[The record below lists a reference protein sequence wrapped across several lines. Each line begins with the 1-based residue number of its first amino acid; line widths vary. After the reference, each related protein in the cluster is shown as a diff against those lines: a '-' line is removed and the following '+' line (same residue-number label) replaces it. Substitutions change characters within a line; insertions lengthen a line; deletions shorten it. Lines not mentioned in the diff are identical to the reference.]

1 MKWFQVALDM
11 FLVLSF
17 ITSSTSNP
25 DAKRLYDDLLSNYN
39 KLVRP
44 VVNVTDAVTVR
55 IKLKLSQLIDVN
67 LKNQIMT
74 TNLWVEQTWYDYKL
88 QWEPKEYG
96 GVEMLHV
103 PSDHIWRPDIVLYN
117 NADGNFEVTLATK
130 ATLNYTGRVEW
141 RPPAIYKS
149 SCEIDVE
156 YFPFDEQTCVMKF
169 GSWTYDG
176 FQVDLRHID
185 ELNGTNV
192 VEVGVDLSEFYTSV
206 EWDILE
212 VPAVRNEKFYTC
224 CDEPYLDITFNITM
238 RRKTLFYTVNLI
250 IPCMGISF
258 LTILVF
264 YLPSDSGEKVSLSI
278 SILLSLTVFFL
289 LLAEIIPPTSLV
301 VPLLGKF
308 VLFTMILDTFSICVT
323 VVVLNIHFRSPQ
335 THVMA
340 PWVRTV
346 FINQLPRF
354 LVIRRPL
361 YPISEMIKSSRRL
374 MVRTCNG
381 FDLGDQIPPV
391 PPPAALSRM
400 HQSPKTTSRSTSP
413 HLQRRV
419 HSLNLMDDSPIAAL
433 GLTSSGT
440 TSAIGQFSTLYPSN
454 ISTVNEQ
461 TSTTSS
467 LVDAQHHSQYQQTGG
482 SLLDHPLTP
491 TKFRQQQKTST
502 SVQTNGFDGPS
513 ASHFGR
519 FHQQQHQQQQLPSGG
534 ISASTTTLHHVHTQQ
549 SVSVGVGMG
558 FGAASTSTHHLYRQ
572 QSSSSA
578 QFSPV
583 PAPLHPHQQHQSTT
597 TCDLLGHSNTNVI
610 KSTTTVN
617 SAATASTLADSC
629 CSGIQIHQGMGAGA
643 ACQSSSEQLL
653 HHGAVGGGIAGACF
667 GAQSNILPKCQREE
681 GTHCCLTDV
690 GCEDGNDSR
699 HHWHTCPEL
708 FKAMEAV
715 TYIADQT
722 RKEEESTR
730 VKEDWKY
737 VAMVLDRL
745 FLWLFTIAVVV
756 GTAGIILQA
765 PTLYDTRIPIDIKLS
780 EIASTTAK
788 PSIAKPVL

>member
-1 MKWFQVALDM
+1 MPRRAAAAPAAL
-11 FLVLSF
+11 LLL
-17 ITSSTSNP
+17 TLACAGCAGNP

-44 VVNVTDAVTVR
+44 VLNVSDALTVR

-74 TNLWVEQTWYDYKL
+74 TNLWVEQSWYDYKL
-88 QWEPKEYG
+88 SWEPREYG

-156 YFPFDEQTCVMKF
+156 YFPFDQQTCVMKF

-185 ELNGTNV
+185 EARGTNV
-192 VEVGVDLSEFYTSV
+192 VELGVDLSEFYTSV

-258 LTILVF
+258 LTVLVF

-323 VVVLNIHFRSPQ
+323 VVVLNVHFRSPQ
-335 THVMA
+335 THTMA
-340 PWVRTV
+340 PWVRRV
-346 FINQLPRF
+346 FIHVLPRL
-354 LVIRRPL
+354 LVMRRPHYRL
-361 YPISEMIKSSRRL
+361 DPHRSR
-374 MVRTCNG
+374 
-381 FDLGDQIPPV
+381 F
-391 PPPAALSRM
+391 A
-400 HQSPKTTSRSTSP
+400 
-413 HLQRRV
+413 
-419 HSLNLMDDSPIAAL
+419 
-433 GLTSSGT
+433 GL
-440 TSAIGQFSTLYPSN
+440 
-454 ISTVNEQ
+454 V
-461 TSTTSS
+461 
-467 LVDAQHHSQYQQTGG
+467 TGG
-482 SLLDHPLTP
+482 
-491 TKFRQQQKTST
+491 
-502 SVQTNGFDGPS
+502 
-513 ASHFGR
+513 
-519 FHQQQHQQQQLPSGG
+519 
-534 ISASTTTLHHVHTQQ
+534 
-549 SVSVGVGMG
+549 
-558 FGAASTSTHHLYRQ
+558 
-572 QSSSSA
+572 
-578 QFSPV
+578 
-583 PAPLHPHQQHQSTT
+583 
-597 TCDLLGHSNTNVI
+597 
-610 KSTTTVN
+610 
-617 SAATASTLADSC
+617 
-629 CSGIQIHQGMGAGA
+629 GAGA
-643 ACQSSSEQLL
+643 PWEV
-653 HHGAVGGGIAGACF
+653 GAGSPGPVSAAPAGAAACS
-667 GAQSNILPKCQREE
+667 ACRACRLHDAPSLCDALR
-681 GTHCCLTDV
+681 
-690 GCEDGNDSR
+690 R
-699 HHWHTCPEL
+699 WHRCPEL
-708 FKAMEAV
+708 HKAIDGIN
-715 TYIADQT
+715 YIADQT

-745 FLWLFTIAVVV
+745 FLWIFTLAVVV
-756 GTAGIILQA
+756 GSAGIILQA
-765 PTLYDTRIPIDIKLS
+765 PTLYDERAPIDVRLS
-780 EIASTTAK
+780 EIAYATAK
-788 PSIAKPVL
+788 PRPSPPPR

>member
-1 MKWFQVALDM
+1 MRPPLRPAPLLAL
-11 FLVLSF
+11 LLCLAATEVCG
-17 ITSSTSNP
+17 NP

-44 VVNVTDAVTVR
+44 VRNVTAALSVR

-74 TNLWVEQTWYDYKL
+74 TNLWVEQSWYDYKL
-88 QWEPKEYG
+88 SWEPREYG

-130 ATLNYTGRVEW
+130 ATLNYTGRVDW

-156 YFPFDEQTCVMKF
+156 YFPFDQQTCVMKF

-185 ELNGTNV
+185 EARGTNV
-192 VEVGVDLSEFYTSV
+192 VELGVDLSEFYTSV

-258 LTILVF
+258 LTVLVF

-323 VVVLNIHFRSPQ
+323 VVVLNVHFRSPQ
-335 THVMA
+335 THSMA
-340 PWVRTV
+340 PWVRRV
-346 FINQLPRF
+346 FIHVLPR
-354 LVIRRPL
+354 LLAMRRPH
-361 YPISEMIKSSRRL
+361 YRPDPHRSRFAGVWEGLAAAEVAGSPCRL
-374 MVRTCNG
+374 HAG
-381 FDLGDQIPPV
+381 P
-391 PPPAALSRM
+391 
-400 HQSPKTTSRSTSP
+400 
-413 HLQRRV
+413 
-419 HSLNLMDDSPIAAL
+419 
-433 GLTSSGT
+433 
-440 TSAIGQFSTLYPSN
+440 
-454 ISTVNEQ
+454 
-461 TSTTSS
+461 
-467 LVDAQHHSQYQQTGG
+467 GG
-482 SLLDHPLTP
+482 
-491 TKFRQQQKTST
+491 
-502 SVQTNGFDGPS
+502 
-513 ASHFGR
+513 
-519 FHQQQHQQQQLPSGG
+519 
-534 ISASTTTLHHVHTQQ
+534 
-549 SVSVGVGMG
+549 
-558 FGAASTSTHHLYRQ
+558 
-572 QSSSSA
+572 
-578 QFSPV
+578 
-583 PAPLHPHQQHQSTT
+583 AP
-597 TCDLLGHSNTNVI
+597 G
-610 KSTTTVN
+610 
-617 SAATASTLADSC
+617 
-629 CSGIQIHQGMGAGA
+629 GAGA
-643 ACQSSSEQLL
+643 GDALRRCT
-653 HHGAVGGGIAGACF
+653 
-667 GAQSNILPKCQREE
+667 R
-681 GTHCCLTDV
+681 
-690 GCEDGNDSR
+690 
-699 HHWHTCPEL
+699 CPEL
-708 FKAMEAV
+708 HKAIDGIN
-715 TYIADQT
+715 YIAEQT

-745 FLWLFTIAVVV
+745 FLWIFTLAVLV
-756 GTAGIILQA
+756 GSAGIILQA
-765 PTLYDTRIPIDIKLS
+765 PTLYDERAPIDVRLS
-780 EIASTTAK
+780 EIAYTAAK
-788 PSIAKPVL
+788 PRPPLPPR

>member
-1 MKWFQVALDM
+1 MPRRAPPLAAPLLLLLALAGCAG
-11 FLVLSF
+11 
-17 ITSSTSNP
+17 NP

-44 VVNVTDAVTVR
+44 VLNISDALTVR

-88 QWEPKEYG
+88 SWEPREYG

-156 YFPFDEQTCVMKF
+156 YFPFDQQTCVMKF

-185 ELNGTNV
+185 EVRGTNV
-192 VEVGVDLSEFYTSV
+192 VELGVDLSEFYTSV

-258 LTILVF
+258 LTVLVF

-323 VVVLNIHFRSPQ
+323 VVVLNVHFRSPQ
-335 THVMA
+335 THTMS
-340 PWVRTV
+340 PWVRRV
-346 FINQLPRF
+346 FIHVLPRL
-354 LVIRRPL
+354 LVMRRPHYRL
-361 YPISEMIKSSRRL
+361 DPHRSRFAGL
-374 MVRTCNG
+374 VSG
-381 FDLGDQIPPV
+381 VEAPWEEV
-391 PPPAALSRM
+391 PHA
-400 HQSPKTTSRSTSP
+400 
-413 HLQRRV
+413 
-419 HSLNLMDDSPIAAL
+419 
-433 GLTSSGT
+433 
-440 TSAIGQFSTLYPSN
+440 
-454 ISTVNEQ
+454 E
-461 TSTTSS
+461 
-467 LVDAQHHSQYQQTGG
+467 
-482 SLLDHPLTP
+482 
-491 TKFRQQQKTST
+491 
-502 SVQTNGFDGPS
+502 
-513 ASHFGR
+513 
-519 FHQQQHQQQQLPSGG
+519 
-534 ISASTTTLHHVHTQQ
+534 
-549 SVSVGVGMG
+549 
-558 FGAASTSTHHLYRQ
+558 
-572 QSSSSA
+572 
-578 QFSPV
+578 V
-583 PAPLHPHQQHQSTT
+583 PAPPAP
-597 TCDLLGHSNTNVI
+597 TCAVCAPEEAPVLCD
-610 KSTTTVN
+610 
-617 SAATASTLADSC
+617 TL
-629 CSGIQIHQGMGAGA
+629 
-643 ACQSSSEQLL
+643 
-653 HHGAVGGGIAGACF
+653 
-667 GAQSNILPKCQREE
+667 R
-681 GTHCCLTDV
+681 
-690 GCEDGNDSR
+690 R
-699 HHWHTCPEL
+699 WHRCPEL
-708 FKAMEAV
+708 HKAIDGIN
-715 TYIADQT
+715 YIAEQT

-745 FLWLFTIAVVV
+745 FLWIFTLAVVV
-756 GTAGIILQA
+756 GSAGIILQA
-765 PTLYDTRIPIDIKLS
+765 PTLYDERAPIDVRLS
-780 EIASTTAK
+780 EIAYATAK
-788 PSIAKPVL
+788 PRPPPPR

>member
-1 MKWFQVALDM
+1 M
-11 FLVLSF
+11 
-17 ITSSTSNP
+17 TSVCAAGNP

-44 VVNVTDAVTVR
+44 VVNVSDALTVK

-74 TNLWVEQTWYDYKL
+74 TNLWVEQSWYDYKL
-88 QWEPKEYG
+88 QWDPREYG

-141 RPPAIYKS
+141 KPPAIYKS

-185 ELNGTNV
+185 EVKDSNV
-192 VEVGVDLSEFYTSV
+192 VELGVDLSEFYTSV

-212 VPAVRNEKFYTC
+212 VPAVRNEKYYTC

-258 LTILVF
+258 LTVLVF

-323 VVVLNIHFRSPQ
+323 VVVLNVHFRSPQ

-340 PWVRTV
+340 PWVRRV
-346 FINQLPRF
+346 FIHILPRL
-354 LVIRRPL
+354 LVMRRPQYQIDKRSFGL
-361 YPISEMIKSSRRL
+361 ATSAHRV

-381 FDLGDQIPPV
+381 LELRDSSLLSAAAAAAAADSSASFPSMSSRSVLSPRHLRAVDLGGSCRIHGPGGGV
-391 PPPAALSRM
+391 PPP
-400 HQSPKTTSRSTSP
+400 PP
-413 HLQRRV
+413 
-419 HSLNLMDDSPIAAL
+419 
-433 GLTSSGT
+433 
-440 TSAIGQFSTLYPSN
+440 
-454 ISTVNEQ
+454 
-461 TSTTSS
+461 
-467 LVDAQHHSQYQQTGG
+467 
-482 SLLDHPLTP
+482 
-491 TKFRQQQKTST
+491 
-502 SVQTNGFDGPS
+502 TNGFP
-513 ASHFGR
+513 
-519 FHQQQHQQQQLPSGG
+519 
-534 ISASTTTLHHVHTQQ
+534 
-549 SVSVGVGMG
+549 
-558 FGAASTSTHHLYRQ
+558 GAAR
-572 QSSSSA
+572 
-578 QFSPV
+578 
-583 PAPLHPHQQHQSTT
+583 PASL
-597 TCDLLGHSNTNVI
+597 
-610 KSTTTVN
+610 
-617 SAATASTLADSC
+617 
-629 CSGIQIHQGMGAGA
+629 
-643 ACQSSSEQLL
+643 
-653 HHGAVGGGIAGACF
+653 
-667 GAQSNILPKCQREE
+667 
-681 GTHCCLTDV
+681 
-690 GCEDGNDSR
+690 
-699 HHWHTCPEL
+699 HWHRCPEL
-708 FKAMEAV
+708 HKAIDGV
-715 TYIADQT
+715 RFIADHT
-722 RKEEESTR
+722 KREEDSTR

-745 FLWLFTIAVVV
+745 FLWIFTLAVLV

-765 PTLYDTRIPIDIKLS
+765 PTLYDDRVPIDVRLS
-780 EIASTTAK
+780 EIATTTAK
-788 PSIAKPVL
+788 PHVGSAL